1 MHVSGTPKLTASP
14 NLSLPSLEKGDGGM
28 DVDVEK
34 RAYSRGSSSDGG
46 DAKTAA
52 SPTKSDGE
60 KFDDSAVTTPT
71 ICSRAASKEGLASR
85 AVNRRSGRPDVYKIL
100 EEEVTTAQG
109 AVAVDGTYPSLH
121 SCPCICESA
130 RAVAL
135 FTSLPSSGSEKSIW
149 LGRSACAAHV
159 VNVAVMLTASFLN
172 RLQCLGPTAWS
183 TPSALLSRHRSRGP
197 SPRSRA
203 PQR

>member
-1 MHVSGTPKLTASP
+1 MHVSGAPKLTASP

-46 DAKTAA
+46 DAKTAS

-85 AVNRRSGRPDVYKIL
+85 AVNRRSGRPDVYKIR

-109 AVAVDGTYPSLH
+109 AVAVDGTYPSLRLLDR
-121 SCPCICESA
+121 STAGA
-130 RAVAL
+130 RV
-135 FTSLPSSGSEKSIW
+135 
-149 LGRSACAAHV
+149 
-159 VNVAVMLTASFLN
+159 
-172 RLQCLGPTAWS
+172 
-183 TPSALLSRHRSRGP
+183 
-197 SPRSRA
+197 
-203 PQR
+203 